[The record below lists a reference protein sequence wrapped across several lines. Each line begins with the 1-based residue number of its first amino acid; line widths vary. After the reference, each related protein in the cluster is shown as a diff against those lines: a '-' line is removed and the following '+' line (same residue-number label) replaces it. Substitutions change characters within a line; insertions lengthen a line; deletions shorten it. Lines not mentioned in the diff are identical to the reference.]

1 MAIEFTTGK
10 AKVNGVSS
18 MCSNVRVDSFYVAF
32 MSNSEKHLEETCIT
46 STRVFDGHLMKV
58 NQDTVRL
65 PNGEESV
72 REYTVH
78 PGAVAVVPILDD
90 GRFVMERQF
99 RYPLHRV
106 FLEFPAGKIDT
117 GEDPV
122 ATAHRELL
130 EETGYVAQT
139 LEYLTTIHPVISY
152 STEKIEL
159 YVARGLTLQERQL
172 DHNEFLDVVL
182 VEPAELMQQIKAGEV
197 TDVKTIIGAF
207 WVAHTG

>member
-1 MAIEFTTGK
+1 
-10 AKVNGVSS
+10 
-18 MCSNVRVDSFYVAF
+18 
-32 MSNSEKHLEETCIT
+32 MSQSEKHLEETCID
-46 STRVFDGHLMKV
+46 SLRVFEGHLMKV

-65 PNGEESV
+65 PNGETSV

-78 PGAVAVVPILDD
+78 PGAVAIIPVLED

-106 FLEFPAGKIDT
+106 FLEFPAGKIDP

-130 EETGYVAQT
+130 EETGYVAAQ

-159 YVARGLTLQERQL
+159 YVARGLTLKQRQL
-172 DHNEFLDVVL
+172 DDNEFLDVVL
-182 VEPAELMQQIKAGEV
+182 VEPAELMKKIRAGEV
-197 TDVKTIIGAF
+197 SDVKTIIGAF
-207 WVAHTG
+207 WLAQS